1 MSFSADIKRDVTE
14 LTLKR
19 SCCRRALIAGALLS
33 GAECCEDAVTLWP
46 DTAPA
51 ATLFAHLVR
60 EQFGREAEPQP
71 IGKRGFLLSFSS
83 RSAAALLRDGFAS
96 PQNLIKCPDCTAAFF
111 RGLFLGG
118 GTVSAPRNYY
128 HLELRTRIAADLAP
142 LSALAEASGLAFKA
156 SVRLGKPTLYMKD
169 SGAIEDFLF
178 FIGADRRAF
187 DFVNAKIG
195 REIKNDINRRTNCE
209 TGNIARS
216 TAAAARHLNAIRRL
230 DAHGRLSELG
240 PELEYTARMRLENS
254 EISLV
259 QLGQM
264 MTPTVS
270 KSGLHH
276 RLEKICTIAE
286 SMESVGNTEK

>member
-1 MSFSADIKRDVTE
+1 MSFSADIKRDVSE
-14 LTLKR
+14 LPMKKN
-19 SCCRRALIAGALLS
+19 CCRRALIAGALLG
-33 GAECCEDAVTLWP
+33 GAECCEDAITLWL
-46 DTAPA
+46 DAAPA
-51 ATLFAHLVR
+51 AALCAHLVR

-71 IGKRGFLLSFSS
+71 VGKRGFLLSFSS
-83 RSAAALLRDGFAS
+83 KSAAGLFRDVFIA
-96 PQNLIKCPDCTAAFF
+96 PQNLIRCPDCTAALF
-111 RGLFLGG
+111 RGVFLSG

-128 HLELRTRIAADLAP
+128 HLELKSRNAADFAP
-142 LSALAEASGLAFKA
+142 LSALAETSGLAFKVSA
-156 SVRLGKPTLYMKD
+156 RFGKPTLYMKD
-169 SGAIEDFLF
+169 SGVIEDFLF

-216 TAAAARHLNAIRRL
+216 TAAAARHLTAIRRL

-240 PELEYTARMRLENS
+240 PELEYTARMRLDNP

-270 KSGLHH
+270 KSGLYH

-286 SMESVGNTEK
+286 GMESVGKTEK